1 MPGLK
6 LARLYAARIYTAHAA
21 QARAPRRSSMRRT
34 VMAVLGLLIGYPL
47 FAVAG
52 DWIIQMFAGNSFDR
66 SMETNMIAVFAI
78 GPAGAVIGL
87 VVGMVLG
94 GKSRVP
100 EMPPA
105 TEDI

>member
-1 MPGLK
+1 
-6 LARLYAARIYTAHAA
+6 
-21 QARAPRRSSMRRT
+21 MRRT

-52 DWIIQMFAGNSFDR
+52 SWIIRLFSGSGFDR

-78 GPAGAVIGL
+78 GPLGAVIGF
-87 VVGMVLG
+87 VVGMILG
-94 GKSRVP
+94 GKRRLR

-105 TEDI
+105 AEEI